1 MTAACSGYVSY
12 AIETPDGRP
21 IEFVFTN
28 GSCQW
33 DNTNGVSGQN
43 YTATGAS
50 VVVTANSGDDGTT
63 APGTV

>member
-12 AIETPDGRP
+12 AIENPDGRP

-28 GSCQW
+28 GSGQW
-33 DNTNGVSGQN
+33 DNKNGVSGQN

-50 VVVTANSGDDGTT
+50 VVVTDNSGDYGTT
-63 APGTV
+63 APCTV